1 MVINKDSF
9 MLYEQYNITIP
20 ESTLIKLEDGVRNN
34 KEMLLTIAASHY
46 GFRNGNWTVYRHDTV
61 KHDINTYVAPKPK
74 PIIQQHRPKE
84 SEVFGHVIA
93 ADYKLT
99 SFYDEFS
106 KHHKLEKLTT
116 DEYIELMDDIILPYQ
131 KANPNFDGL
140 AYLELVGKLT
150 HQAGIKK
157 VLDKEFLTVSIGAM
171 PNKLICSVCGAD
183 QTKKMCKHYG
193 RKDNNTFMLAESLD
207 YKELSFV
214 NKPADPFG
222 RIVRIH
228 DGIES
233 INDFSI
239 DTVNKATLDA
249 MPLKDF
255 FELTDGKTII
265 CVDNICTIINREESG
280 MKKTISYEQE
290 FGKAALDAKVAELGD
305 NIQLQDSEI
314 EDLTDRQFAIVQK
327 DAEGTKRRFPL
338 NDEVNVQLAMHFLCD
353 AEDLS
358 PTEREKADASISK
371 AAKKMGI
378 DFALRVKDVSDSN
391 DQGDDQS
398 NGDQSQD
405 NDGDANLQDTVEDKE
420 LKDLCDKLIEKL
432 KVYGEEFYGEEGELK
447 DAEKA
452 PEKPSPLSVMFSILS
467 SFASEVRYAGNMLG
481 SSIDSYLQQ
490 LGKEAVDKSTK
501 DSMQD
506 EQSKLQDSVK
516 ELEEEVQLLT
526 DQNMELNRQL
536 RTSFVEEIIA
546 HKTALGILADEETI
560 DNTQYSKVP
569 YESLKIILSDYR
581 NMRVK
586 LADSTVNNT
595 TSIKTITDPTQVADS
610 LADSTDSGT
619 DSNTSTELQKVSAQE
634 AIEIINSLKTRHGF

>member
-20 ESTLIKLEDGVRNN
+20 ESTLIKLEDGIRNN

-84 SEVFGHVIA
+84 SEVFSHVIA

-99 SFYDEFS
+99 SFYDEFA

-131 KANPNFDGL
+131 RANPHFDGL

-150 HQAGIKK
+150 HQTGIRK

-233 INDFSI
+233 INEFEI
-239 DTVNKATLDA
+239 DTINKATLDA

-290 FGKAALDAKVAELGD
+290 FGKVALDTKVAELGD
-305 NIQLQDSEI
+305 NVQLQDSEI

-327 DAEGTKRRFPL
+327 DAEGTNRRFPL

-353 AEDLS
+353 AADLS
-358 PTEREKADASISK
+358 PTEREKAEASIAK

-378 DFALRVKDVSDSN
+378 DFALRVKEVSDADSN
-391 DQGDDQS
+391 SDDNTDNQDNQDQGDQGSAD
-398 NGDQSQD
+398 
-405 NDGDANLQDTVEDKE
+405 LQDEVEDQE
-420 LKDLCDKLIEKL
+420 LKELCDKLVEKL
-432 KVYGEEFYGEEGELK
+432 KTYGEEFYGEEGELK

-452 PEKPSPLSVMFSILS
+452 PEKPSPLAVLFSILS
-467 SFASEVRYAGNMLG
+467 SFASEVKYAGSMLSG
-481 SSIDSYLQQ
+481 SIDSYLQQ
-490 LGKEAVDKSTK
+490 LGKETIDKTAK
-501 DSMQD
+501 DSIQD
-506 EQSKLQDSVK
+506 EQGKLEDSVK

-536 RTSFVEEIIA
+536 RSTFVEEIIA

-586 LADSTVNNT
+586 LADSTVNNNT
-595 TSIKTITDPTQVADS
+595 TITKITDPTQIADS
-610 LADSTDSGT
+610 LGDS
-619 DSNTSTELQKVSAQE
+619 SNSDTTNTELQKVSAQD
-634 AIEIINSLKTRHGF
+634 AIEIINSLKARHGF